1 MAWVANRST
10 TVRKAVTQ
18 ITAERSNTPEE
29 RSTSPSAPFRR
40 SIQPVSRRA
49 PQFCRDIVTPGFAG
63 EPSSGAKHRL
73 DDGRSSH
80 VLVVLV
86 VQHVAHEQDDRLIS
100 QVLPPM

>member
-18 ITAERSNTPEE
+18 ITAERSNIPEE
-29 RSTSPSAPFRR
+29 RSGISIRAISKVDTACFTAGSSILRR
-40 SIQPVSRRA
+40 HCDA
-49 PQFCRDIVTPGFAG
+49 
-63 EPSSGAKHRL
+63 RL
-73 DDGRSSH
+73 CGLTKLGRHGRSSH

-100 QVLPPM
+100 QVLPPMRG